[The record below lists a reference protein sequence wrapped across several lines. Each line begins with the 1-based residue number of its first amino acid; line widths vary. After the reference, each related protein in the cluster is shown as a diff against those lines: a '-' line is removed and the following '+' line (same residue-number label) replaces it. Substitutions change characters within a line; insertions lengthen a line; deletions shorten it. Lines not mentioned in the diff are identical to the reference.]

1 VHRFASFASRLVAG
15 LVLPLVLPLVP
26 TGPAH
31 AAEILDLDRRVLTSS
46 FVESYVS
53 ISDDDAVGF
62 QSPDAGTF
70 LEAAVGGSRIGDVTN
85 AFGEAFQETD
95 VRFDLGDGFRIEG
108 SGGTGFG
115 IDIQDPGFPSRAQG
129 QSDTSLTITF
139 EVTTPLEFALGLAL
153 SADLVQLEILS
164 GAGPV
169 SGTVSAFARLYGLS
183 SGFLLDLAIEDD
195 TAGGP
200 AVEASRVLSGVL
212 LPDVYVFELGALT
225 ALRGFEDSVGLAQA
239 GFGVD
244 FVALPV
250 PVPEPGTALLVALG
264 LGALS
269 SGRGLRSDRGTSERD
284 A

>member
-1 VHRFASFASRLVAG
+1 MHRFAAFASRLFVGFTLTLG
-15 LVLPLVLPLVP
+15 LLLVP
-26 TGPAH
+26 AGPVH
-31 AAEILDLDRRVLTSS
+31 AAQIIELDRRVITSS
-46 FVESYVS
+46 FVEAYVS
-53 ISDDDAVGF
+53 GSDADAVGF
-62 QSPDAGTF
+62 DSAEPGAF

-95 VRFDLGDGFRIEG
+95 VRFGPGDGFRIEG

-212 LPDVYVFELGALT
+212 LPDVYVLELGALT

-250 PVPEPGTALLVALG
+250 PEPGPALLVALG

-269 SGRGLRSDRGTSERD
+269 AGRSARSGDHD
-284 A
+284 V